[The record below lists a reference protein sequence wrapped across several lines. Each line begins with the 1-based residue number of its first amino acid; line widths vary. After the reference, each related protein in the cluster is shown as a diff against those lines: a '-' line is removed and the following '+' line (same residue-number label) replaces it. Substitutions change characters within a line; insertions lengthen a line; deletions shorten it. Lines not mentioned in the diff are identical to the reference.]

1 MANIK
6 KRNLPSF
13 NVQDPGA
20 IDVLVYSDQAGANK
34 VSEVGRC
41 LLPLGNGAGG
51 FTTDATTARI
61 LPSAGRNLAI
71 FNNSAVIY
79 SVTVSNSSAT
89 AALAVGATDASGNVG
104 VACMPN
110 AYTYVACNQNN
121 WVKTN
126 NALLIVYLIDD
137 STSIQAVAPAFD
149 SGNP

>member
-6 KRNLPSF
+6 KRNINGNL
-13 NVQDPGA
+13 VQDPGA
-20 IDVLVYSDQAGANK
+20 IDILTYSDQVGASK
-34 VSEVGRC
+34 VSENGRS
-41 LLPLGNGAGG
+41 LVPLGNGAGG
-51 FTTDATTARI
+51 YTTDATTARI

-71 FNNSAVIY
+71 FNNSAVVY
-79 SVTVSNSSAT
+79 SVTVSNSGAT

-104 VACMPN
+104 VACAPN

-137 STSIQAVAPAFD
+137 STSIQVVAPAFD